1 MELTLVDFSGWLGAL
16 LVISAY
22 AYVSYTGSSR
32 LLTQIMNLLG
42 AFLLLWAS
50 AMKDAW
56 FSVGLNGLWIIIAL
70 IAILSKVFRR

>member
-1 MELTLVDFSGWLGAL
+1 
-16 LVISAY
+16 
-22 AYVSYTGSSR
+22 
-32 LLTQIMNLLG
+32 MNLLG